1 MMTKELKELSPSR
14 LIWERFRKNKMA
26 YAGLIGFI
34 IIIVLVVFLPFF
46 IPYGRDEIN
55 YLASYHPPSFTHPF
69 GTDELGRDVLVRL
82 LHGGRIS
89 LQIGFLATLISTCIG
104 CLIGGVSG
112 FYGGKIDF
120 FLIRITEI
128 VSSFPFLPFVITLS
142 ASFGAGMPAYVRL
155 YITAIILGLLGWTG
169 LARLIRGQI
178 LSLKEQEFMIAA
190 EALGISP
197 LNRIW
202 RHLLP
207 NTYTYVIISMTISI
221 AGVILTEAALSFLG
235 LGAPQ
240 PIPTWGNMMQS
251 AQNSYTL
258 ANRVWIWIAPGSAIL
273 LTVISINLIGEGLR
287 EAVSPKE

>member
-1 MMTKELKELSPSR
+1 MMKQVSPSQ
-14 LIWERFRKNKMA
+14 LIWQRFKKNKSA
-26 YAGLIGFI
+26 FVGLICFGV
-34 IIIVLVVFLPFF
+34 IVVVVIFLPFV

-55 YLASYHPPSFTHPF
+55 FALSYNAPSLAHPL

-89 LQIGFLATLISTCIG
+89 LQISFLATFMSAFLG
-104 CLIGGVSG
+104 CLVGGVSG

-120 FLIRITEI
+120 LLMRFTEI
-128 VSSFPFLPFVITLS
+128 VNSFPFLPFAITLS
-142 ASFGAGMPAYVRL
+142 AAFGAGFPAESRI

-178 LSLKEQEFMIAA
+178 LSLKEQEFMVAA

-197 LNRIW
+197 LRRIW

-207 NTYTYVIISMTISI
+207 NTYAYVIVSMTLSV
-221 AGVILTEAALSFLG
+221 AGVILTEAGLSFLG

-240 PIPTWGNMMQS
+240 PTPTWGNMIQS
-251 AQNSYTL
+251 AQTPYTL
-258 ANRVWIWIAPGSAIL
+258 VNRPWIWLSPGMAIL
-273 LTVISINLIGEGLR
+273 LTIISINLVGEGLR

>member
-1 MMTKELKELSPSR
+1 MMTKALKELSPSR

-55 YLASYHPPSFTHPF
+55 YLASYHPPSFAHLL

-120 FLIRITEI
+120 FLMRITEI

-273 LTVISINLIGEGLR
+273 LT
-287 EAVSPKE
+287 